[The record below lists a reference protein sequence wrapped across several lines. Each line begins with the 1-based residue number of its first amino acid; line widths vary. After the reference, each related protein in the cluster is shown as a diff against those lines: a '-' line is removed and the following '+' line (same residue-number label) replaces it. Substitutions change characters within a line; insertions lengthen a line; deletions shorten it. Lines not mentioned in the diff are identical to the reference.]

1 MHPLLVQ
8 YRAVVVKEVRQTM
21 RDKRVLA
28 LLTAAPLVQLFV
40 LGFAVNFDVRHVPTA
55 VVDRDRSEESRAHA
69 QSLLAGDTLDLKM
82 EARDERAAEQLLEQ
96 GDASV
101 ALVFPPDFQKNL
113 LRGESARV
121 QALVDGSDPVRS
133 ATAADAVARH
143 AAARAV
149 EHLSAQAQARGEAL
163 PRPAVELAPRVLYN
177 PTLSTAVYVVPGI
190 MAMLLL
196 IVTTVTMAMGL
207 ARERESGTLEQLQVT
222 PLRPGV
228 LMVGKVTPFILV
240 GLADVGLALA
250 VGTWVFGV
258 PLRGSLWLV
267 AGVTLLYVM
276 STLGVG
282 LLIATLSRTQ
292 QQAFVGGFLFLLP
305 AVLLSG
311 VLTPL
316 RGMPGWL
323 VWLTWLNPVRY
334 YVEVLRGVL
343 LKGAGLGDLWLQ
355 VLLLATFGA
364 TVLAVAARRFHKTA
378 G

>member
-8 YRAVVVKEVRQTM
+8 YRAVVVKEVRQTV

-28 LLTAAPLVQLFV
+28 LLTAAPMVQLFV

-55 VVDRDRSEESRAHA
+55 VVDRDRTQESRAHA
-69 QSLLAGDTLDLKM
+69 RSLLASDTLEL
-82 EARDERAAEQLLEQ
+82 EAEPLDEHAAVHLLEH
-96 GDASV
+96 GGAAV
-101 ALVFPPDFQKNL
+101 ALVFPPGFQRDL
-113 LRGESARV
+113 LRGEGAQV

-133 ATAADAVARH
+133 AAAATAVALH
-143 AAARAV
+143 AAERTTQRLQ
-149 EHLSAQAQARGEAL
+149 EQAQARGETP
-163 PRPAVELAPRVLYN
+163 PRPPVELVPRVLYN

-228 LMVGKVTPFILV
+228 LMVGKVTPFILI
-240 GLADVGLALA
+240 GLVDVGLALT

-267 AGVTLLYVM
+267 AGATLLYVM

-311 VLTPL
+311 VLSPL
-316 RGMPGWL
+316 RAMPDWL
-323 VWLTWLNPVRY
+323 AWLTWLNPVRY

-343 LKGAGLGDLWLQ
+343 LKGAGLADLWLQ
-355 VLLLATFGA
+355 LLLLTVFGA
-364 TVLAVAARRFHKTA
+364 AVLTIASRRFHKTA
-378 G
+378 A

>member
-28 LLTAAPLVQLFV
+28 LLTVAPLVQLFV

-55 VVDRDRSEESRAHA
+55 VVDRDRTQESRAHA
-69 QSLLAGDTLDLKM
+69 RSLLAGDTLDL
-82 EARDERAAEQLLEQ
+82 ETEVGDERAAEQLLEH
-96 GDASV
+96 GDAAV
-101 ALVFPPDFQKNL
+101 ALVLPPDFQRDL
-113 LRGESARV
+113 LRGEGAQV

-133 ATAADAVARH
+133 ATAVDAVARH
-143 AAARAV
+143 AALRAMQR
-149 EHLSAQAQARGEAL
+149 LRQQAEARGEVP
-163 PRPAVELAPRVLYN
+163 PRPGVELAPRVLYN

-228 LMVGKVTPFILV
+228 LMVGKVTPFVLV
-240 GLADVGLALA
+240 GLVDVGLALA
-250 VGTWVFGV
+250 VGAWVFEV
-258 PLRGSLWLV
+258 PLRGSLALV
-267 AGVTLLYVM
+267 TGATLLYVM

-292 QQAFVGGFLFLLP
+292 QQAFVGGFLFMLP

-316 RGMPGWL
+316 RAMPDWL
-323 VWLTWLNPVRY
+323 AWLTWLNPVRY

-343 LKGAGLGDLWLQ
+343 IKDAGLADVWRQ
-355 VLLLATFGA
+355 VLLLALFGA
-364 TVLAVAARRFHKTA
+364 GVLAVASRRFHKTT

>member
-28 LLTAAPLVQLFV
+28 LLTVAPLVQLFV

-55 VVDRDRSEESRAHA
+55 VVDRDRSQESRAHA
-69 QSLLAGDTLDLKM
+69 NSLLAGDTLELKA
-82 EARDERAAEQLLEQ
+82 EPANERAAEHLLEH
-96 GDASV
+96 GDAAV
-101 ALVFPPDFQKNL
+101 ALVFPPDFQRDL
-113 LRGESARV
+113 LRGEGAQV

-133 ATAADAVARH
+133 AAAANAVALH
-143 AAARAV
+143 AAARAAQRLQ
-149 EHLSAQAQARGEAL
+149 EQAQARGEPPPRL
-163 PRPAVELAPRVLYN
+163 PVELVPRVLYN
-177 PTLSTAVYVVPGI
+177 PTLATAVYVVPGI

-196 IVTTVTMAMGL
+196 IVTTVTMSMGL

-228 LMVGKVTPFILV
+228 LMVGKVTPFVLV
-240 GLADVGLALA
+240 GLVDVGLALA
-250 VGTWVFGV
+250 VGAWVFDV

-267 AGVTLLYVM
+267 AGATLLYVM

-305 AVLLSG
+305 AILLSG

-316 RGMPGWL
+316 RAMPDWL
-323 VWLTWLNPVRY
+323 AWLTWLNPVRY

-343 LKGAGLGDLWLQ
+343 LKGASLAELWRQ
-355 VLLLATFGA
+355 VLLLALFGA
-364 TVLAVAARRFHKTA
+364 AVLTVAARRFHKTA
-378 G
+378 A

>member
-8 YRAVVVKEVRQTM
+8 YRAVVVKEVRQTV

-40 LGFAVNFDVRHVPTA
+40 LGFAVNFDVRHVPTV
-55 VVDRDRSEESRAHA
+55 VVDMDRSQESREHTRG
-69 QSLLAGDTLDLKM
+69 LLAGDTLELKS
-82 EARDERAAEQLLEQ
+82 EVLDERAAERLLEQ
-96 GDASV
+96 GDAAV
-101 ALVFPPDFQKNL
+101 ALVLPPDFQREL
-113 LRGESARV
+113 LRGEGAQV

-133 ATAADAVARH
+133 STAAAAVARH
-143 AAARAV
+143 AATRALQRMQEQAR
-149 EHLSAQAQARGEAL
+149 ARGEQPPGPAL
-163 PRPAVELAPRVLYN
+163 ELVPRVLYN

-207 ARERESGTLEQLQVT
+207 ARERENGTLEQLQVT
-222 PLRPGV
+222 PLSPGV
-228 LMVGKVTPFILV
+228 LMVGKVTPFVLIGLV
-240 GLADVGLALA
+240 DVGLALA
-250 VGTWVFGV
+250 VGAWVFDV

-267 AGVTLLYVM
+267 AGATLLYVM

-316 RGMPGWL
+316 RAMPDWL
-323 VWLTWLNPVRY
+323 AWLTWLNPVRY

-343 LKGAGLGDLWLQ
+343 LKGASLGDLWRQ
-355 VLLLATFGA
+355 VLLLAAFGA
-364 TVLAVAARRFHKTA
+364 GVLTVAARRFRKTA
-378 G
+378 A

>member
-8 YRAVVVKEVRQTM
+8 YRAVVVKEVRQTA
-21 RDKRVLA
+21 RDKRVMA
-28 LLTAAPLVQLFV
+28 LLTLVPLIQLFV

-55 VVDRDRSEESRAHA
+55 VVDRDDTQESRAHA
-69 QSLLAGDTLDLKM
+69 RSLLAGDTLRL
-82 EARDERAAEQLLEQ
+82 AAEPPDESAAEVLLER
-96 GDASV
+96 GDISV
-101 ALVFPPDFQKNL
+101 ALVFPPDFQRRM
-113 LRGESARV
+113 LRGEGARV

-133 ATAADAVARH
+133 STAVDTVARH
-143 AAARAV
+143 AAARAAA
-149 EHLSAQAQARGEAL
+149 LARGQAEAL
-163 PRPAVELAPRVLYN
+163 GETPPRTPVELAPRILYN

-222 PLRPGV
+222 PLKPSV
-228 LMVGKVTPFILV
+228 LMLGKVTPFVLI
-240 GLADVGLALA
+240 GLLDVGLALC

-258 PLRGSLWLV
+258 PLRGSLGLV
-267 AGVTLLYVM
+267 ALATLLYLM

-311 VLTPL
+311 VLTPV

-323 VWLTWLNPVRY
+323 VWLTWVNPVRY
-334 YVEVLRGVL
+334 FVEVLRGVL
-343 LKGAGLGDLWLQ
+343 LKGAGVADLWLQ
-355 VLLLATFGA
+355 FLLLAVFGA
-364 TVLAVAARRFHKTA
+364 GVLTVAARRFHKTSA
-378 G
+378 

>member
-8 YRAVVVKEVRQTM
+8 YRAVVVKEVRQTV

-55 VVDRDRSEESRAHA
+55 VVDRDRSQESRAHA
-69 QSLLAGDTLDLKM
+69 RSLLASDTLELKA
-82 EARDERAAEQLLEQ
+82 EPPDELAAARLLEH
-96 GDASV
+96 GDAAV
-101 ALVFPPDFQKNL
+101 ALVFPPDFQRDL
-113 LRGESARV
+113 LRGESAQL

-133 ATAADAVARH
+133 AAAANAVALH
-143 AAARAV
+143 AAERATQRLR
-149 EHLSAQAQARGEAL
+149 EQAQARGEAP
-163 PRPAVELAPRVLYN
+163 PRPPVELVPRVLYN

-228 LMVGKVTPFILV
+228 LMVGKVTPFILI
-240 GLADVGLALA
+240 GLVDVGLALT
-250 VGTWVFGV
+250 VGAWVFEV
-258 PLRGSLWLV
+258 PLRGSLWLI
-267 AGVTLLYVM
+267 AGATLLYVM
-276 STLGVG
+276 STLGMG

-316 RGMPGWL
+316 RAMPDWL
-323 VWLTWLNPVRY
+323 AWLTWLNPVRY

-343 LKGAGLGDLWLQ
+343 LKGASLADLWLQ
-355 VLLLATFGA
+355 VLLLALFGTA
-364 TVLAVAARRFHKTA
+364 VLAVASRRFHKTA
-378 G
+378 A

>member
-8 YRAVVVKEVRQTM
+8 YRAVVVKEVRQTV

-28 LLTAAPLVQLFV
+28 LLTAAPMVQLFV
-40 LGFAVNFDVRHVPTA
+40 LGFAVDFDVRHVPTA
-55 VVDRDRSEESRAHA
+55 VVDRDHTQESRAHA
-69 QSLLAGDTLDLKM
+69 RSLLASDTLELKA
-82 EARDERAAEQLLEQ
+82 EPPDEHAAEQLLEQ
-96 GDASV
+96 GDAAV
-101 ALVFPPDFQKNL
+101 ALVFPPDFQRDL
-113 LRGESARV
+113 LRGESAQV

-133 ATAADAVARH
+133 AAAANAVALH
-143 AAARAV
+143 AAERATQRLQ
-149 EHLSAQAQARGEAL
+149 EQAQARGEPP
-163 PRPAVELAPRVLYN
+163 PRPPVELVPRVLYN

-228 LMVGKVTPFILV
+228 LMVGKVTPFILI
-240 GLADVGLALA
+240 GLVDVGLALT

-258 PLRGSLWLV
+258 PLRGSLWLI
-267 AGVTLLYVM
+267 AGATLLYVM

-316 RGMPGWL
+316 RAMPDWL
-323 VWLTWLNPVRY
+323 AWLTWLNPVRY

-343 LKGAGLGDLWLQ
+343 LKGASLADLWRQ
-355 VLLLATFGA
+355 VLLLALFGA
-364 TVLAVAARRFHKTA
+364 AVLTVASRRFHKTA
-378 G
+378 A

>member
-8 YRAVVVKEVRQTM
+8 YRAVVVKEVRQTV
-21 RDKRVLA
+21 RDKRVLG
-28 LLTAAPLVQLFV
+28 LLTFAPLVQLFV

-55 VVDRDRSEESRAHA
+55 VVDRDRSQESRAYA
-69 QSLLAGDTLDLKM
+69 RSLLASDTLELKA
-82 EARDERAAEQLLEQ
+82 EPSDERAAEQLLEH
-96 GDASV
+96 GDAAV
-101 ALVFPPDFQKNL
+101 ALVLPPNFQRGL
-113 LRGESARV
+113 LRGDGAQV

-133 ATAADAVARH
+133 SAAANAVALHAADQVLR
-143 AAARAV
+143 RMQ
-149 EHLSAQAQARGEAL
+149 EQAQARGESP
-163 PRPAVELAPRVLYN
+163 PRAAVELVPRVLYN

-228 LMVGKVTPFILV
+228 LMVGKVTPFVLI
-240 GLADVGLALA
+240 GLMDVGLALA
-250 VGTWVFGV
+250 VGSWVFSV

-267 AGVTLLYVM
+267 AGATLLYVM

-316 RGMPGWL
+316 RAMPDWL
-323 VWLTWLNPVRY
+323 AWLTWLNPVRY

-343 LKGAGLGDLWLQ
+343 LKGASLTELWRQ
-355 VLLLATFGA
+355 VLLLAVFGA
-364 TVLAVAARRFHKTA
+364 AVLTVASRRFHKTA
-378 G
+378 A